1 MPHHQH
7 SCTHNPNCLFLV
19 DKSTRWLPSAFS
31 SRRKGDLGRA
41 PVDFFPQGS
50 GTEMRPVAPSASAFP
65 AVPCPKEPR
74 SWTRLWPERARAE
87 GPERAPGW
95 ALSKRPSGG
104 CKRLLPPR
112 GASTRPGRARLPVAC
127 HRPAGHTPGAGWRP
141 RQGSRGACSGAELR
155 AKLLP
160 QPLSPAPSPPPS
172 LFSDPPW
179 VHAKALSSLRIPLAG
194 LEIILA
200 LGAMLQ
206 AGAHPGRVSM
216 LQTPV

>member
-1 MPHHQH
+1 MPHHEH

-19 DKSTRWLPSAFS
+19 DKSTRWLLSDFFS
-31 SRRKGDLGRA
+31 LCKGDLRRA
-41 PVDFFPQGS
+41 PGDFSPHRS
-50 GTEMRPVAPSASAFP
+50 GTEIGPVAPSASAFP
-65 AVPCPKEPR
+65 AAPCPKEPR
-74 SWTRLWPERARAE
+74 SWIRLWPERARAE

-104 CKRLLPPR
+104 CKCLLPPR

-127 HRPAGHTPGAGWRP
+127 HRPAGHTPGAGWRL
-141 RQGSRGACSGAELR
+141 RQGTRGAYGGAGQP

-160 QPLSPAPSPPPS
+160 QPRSPAPSPPAS

-179 VHAKALSSLRIPLAG
+179 VRSKALPSLRIPLAG
-194 LEIILA
+194 QEIILA

-206 AGAHPGRVSM
+206 AGGHSGRVSV
-216 LQTPV
+216 LYTPV